1 MLAGLPFPSSA
12 TEKVSATKHSNKAA
26 RTFFAQNER
35 DCQLSVLL
43 RMANC
48 GINSCTVKTHLR
60 SQHALT
66 RIELLVG
73 IAVIVILMA
82 LIPANFSCTK
92 ITARRAKAAT
102 VVKDIANA
110 CKNYAIEY
118 GHFPAIEAAK
128 GGSEKN
134 RYLSFGDIP
143 AGKCKVDNSQLFDVL
158 RAIPRAGGA
167 NAADALNPNKQKY
180 FEQPIAS
187 DPKSPRDGFAD
198 GTTFPA
204 AIQGQLF
211 DPWGEQ
217 YCIILD
223 ADGDGVIDMKEFFS
237 DLTGPEH
244 SVTSAAAA
252 FSMAKDGQRGGKGY
266 EGQFRKPNSTQP
278 PDDEVSWE

>member
-1 MLAGLPFPSSA
+1 MSS
-12 TEKVSATKHSNKAA
+12 
-26 RTFFAQNER
+26 FLQNER

-43 RMANC
+43 RMAKC
-48 GINSCTVKTHLR
+48 SITSSTVKTHLR

-66 RIELLVG
+66 RIELLVA
-73 IAVIVILMA
+73 IAVTAILIT
-82 LIPANFSCTK
+82 LIFPPCCGSSEHP
-92 ITARRAKAAT
+92 RRIKAGT

-118 GHFPAIEAAK
+118 GRYPAIEAAK

-167 NAADALNPNKQKY
+167 NAADALNPRKQKY
-180 FEQPIAS
+180 FEQPLAV
-187 DPKSPRDGFAD
+187 DPKNPRDGFTD
-198 GTTFPA
+198 GPTFPA
-204 AIQGQLF
+204 AIQGQLL
-211 DPWGEQ
+211 DPWGGQ

-223 ADGDGVIDMKEFFS
+223 ADGDGVIDMKEFYS

-244 SVTSAAAA
+244 SVTSSVAA
-252 FSMAKDGQRGGKGY
+252 FSIGKDGIRGGKGY
-266 EGQFRKPNSTQP
+266 EGQFRKPNSKQP
-278 PDDEVSWE
+278 PVDVVSW